1 MESFGV
7 KLKKL
12 RISKGLS
19 QEGLSNELNRIYGTS
34 INKGM
39 ISKWENNKEEPRLDY
54 ARKLVEFFQTSL
66 DYLLGLDDGIQTI
79 AAHHDGEEWTEEE
92 LDEIEKFKEFVRLKR
107 KLQE

>member
-39 ISKWENNKEEPRLDY
+39 ISKWENDKEEPRLDY

-66 DYLLGLDDGIQTI
+66 DYLLGLDEGIQTI
-79 AAHHDGEEWTEEE
+79 AAHHEGEQFTDEE
-92 LDEIEKFKEFVRLKR
+92 LEQIEEFKQYVLSKR
-107 KLQE
+107 KKK